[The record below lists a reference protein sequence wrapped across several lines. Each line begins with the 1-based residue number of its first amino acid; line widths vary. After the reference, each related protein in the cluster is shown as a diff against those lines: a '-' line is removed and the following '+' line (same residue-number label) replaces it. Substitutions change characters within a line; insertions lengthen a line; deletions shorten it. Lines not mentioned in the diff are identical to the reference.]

1 MTMRTVFE
9 NRDCR
14 GRDSS
19 RGRTRTPIEQEQAT
33 DRAWRGQEAA
43 RLRVGAKGRYGELQL
58 NDIAPS
64 TF

>member
-1 MTMRTVFE
+1 MTMLAVFG

-19 RGRTRTPIEQEQAT
+19 RGRTRTPIEQEQST

-43 RLRVGAKGRYGELQL
+43 PLRVGAKGRDGELQI

-64 TF
+64 AF